1 LPQNLKIIR
10 VAGIVA
16 MLGAFYPGFEFIF
29 ILGPAFFIVGF
40 TAVYSYLEYQ
50 KELKETKSQIKT

>member
-1 LPQNLKIIR
+1 MR

-16 MLGAFYPGFEFIF
+16 MLGAFSLGLNSFL
-29 ILGPAFFIVGF
+29 ILEPALFIVGF

-50 KELKETKSQIKT
+50 KELNGTKSQIKT

>member
-1 LPQNLKIIR
+1 
-10 VAGIVA
+10 